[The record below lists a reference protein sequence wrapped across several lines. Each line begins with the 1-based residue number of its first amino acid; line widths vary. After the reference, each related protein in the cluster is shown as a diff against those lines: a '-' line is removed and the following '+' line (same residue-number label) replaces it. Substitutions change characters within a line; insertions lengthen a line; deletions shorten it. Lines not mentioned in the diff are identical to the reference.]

1 MRILIVEDDF
11 TSRIFLQSLLSPF
24 GDCDLIEDGDQAVKA
39 FKLAVSEEKPYDLI
53 CLDIMMPNVDG
64 HEALKQI
71 RAIEH
76 EKGVKPKDEVKV
88 IMTTALNDPK
98 NVVKAYYEGG
108 ATAYLAKPIEK
119 DSLLKAIREMG
130 LIT

>member
-39 FKLAVSEEKPYDLI
+39 FTMALNEDRPYDLI
-53 CLDIMMPNVDG
+53 CLDIMMPNMDG
-64 HEALKQI
+64 HEALKLI
-71 RAIEH
+71 RKTEG
-76 EKGVKPKDEVKV
+76 ERGVKPKDEVKV
-88 IMTTALNDPK
+88 VMTTALNDPK

-119 DSLLKAIREMG
+119 DALLKVIREMG